1 MKIYSNFICNSQ
13 KLETVEY
20 YSAIKGKELL
30 IHGAT
35 VTNLRNNM
43 LSESQKPKT
52 TCMSPYI

>member
-1 MKIYSNFICNSQ
+1 MYSQPICNSQ

-35 VTNLRNNM
+35 VTNLRNIM

-52 TCMSPYI
+52 AYCMSPYI